1 MTGAGVRLITG
12 VVSLSYPLGYQKLS
26 HYFYLTAIRNLVDM
40 AGYLPFFAT
49 LRVTT
54 QEAEAFGAFN
64 LVPTMEHGPDSLQ
77 VFAPFDK
84 EESNHDKGVV
94 EPFFT
99 IDFLTVKP
107 GRAAS

>member
-1 MTGAGVRLITG
+1 MAF
-12 VVSLSYPLGYQKLS
+12 SYPLGYQKLGHS
-26 HYFYLTAIRNLVDM
+26 LYFTVTLNLVDM

-49 LRVTT
+49 LSVTT
-54 QEAEAFGAFN
+54 HEAEAFGAFS
-64 LVPTMEHGPDSLQ
+64 LVPTRAHGPASLH
-77 VFAPFDK
+77 VFFPVDNDD
-84 EESNHDKGVV
+84 SNHDKGVE